1 MISAIYA
8 NLASR
13 MDQDDNKDGAN
24 NNDDKD
30 DHNDKFK
37 MKKKTICATPV
48 ISAAGCAICANQ
60 ASNYS
65 DLMKMKKTEG
75 SFRNGHGIANIE
87 NGKYSSHG

>member
-24 NNDDKD
+24 NNVDKD

-37 MKKKTICATPV
+37 MKKTICAIPV
-48 ISAAGCAICANQ
+48 ISAAGCVICAHVQ
-60 ASNYS
+60 TRHPII
-65 DLMKMKKTEG
+65 L
-75 SFRNGHGIANIE
+75 I
-87 NGKYSSHG
+87 